1 MIYLGINIAETITRP
16 SNTEATAAD
25 MLSFNVACN
34 PLIVETRTRP
44 ANTEVRAAE
53 MLSFKVACN
62 TPGKMVEA
70 ISGSGGPWG

>member
-1 MIYLGINIAETITRP
+1 
-16 SNTEATAAD
+16 